1 MFHKILVAMD
11 NSAIGQHVFDEALCL
26 AQQIGARLMLLHVL
40 DPFDERYPSS
50 IGIQTT
56 TLYPTFQTEA
66 INYYLGQWEELKQEG
81 IEFLKLYYH
90 QAIAKGVPTEYTQNF
105 GEPGRVI
112 CQLAKNWQADLIV
125 VGRRGRKGLSEL
137 ILGSVS
143 NYVMHNAPCSV
154 LTVQGPIHSQ
164 TKDSPSTQTA
174 TN

>member
-56 TLYPTFQTEA
+56 TLYPTFQTEV
-66 INYYLGQWEELKQEG
+66 INYYLGRWEELKQEG
-81 IEFLKLYYH
+81 VEFLKLFYD

-137 ILGSVS
+137 FLGSVS

-154 LTVQGPIHSQ
+154 LTVQGP
-164 TKDSPSTQTA
+164 TKDSQSTQTA